1 MQEKSPVSQAER
13 SFSSNAQPASL
24 SSGKAGMVLQSA
36 DGTIQ
41 ACDVAAEQLLGYSSE
56 QIIGQI
62 SLHALGRTICPDGS
76 PFAIDQLG
84 MIAGRNFNGTA
95 APRQPGQNAVIGF
108 YRADGTLVWLQLDS
122 NPLFQ
127 NNATTP
133 YAVVTTLRAI
143 TPARLDGSS
152 KGGSNLDRPQ
162 AEADLDRVEA
172 KLDRLNQVLN
182 HNMTSLAVQLGQAQ
196 RLSHQRLA
204 EIEAIYATAPIGL
217 YFVDTDF
224 RYVRVN
230 ELLAEINGTPASE
243 HIGRTFREV
252 LPELADSIEPLF
264 RHVIETGEPILDLE
278 VVGTN
283 CAQPG
288 VERVWLS
295 SYYPFVEDG
304 RVLGINGVV
313 QEITDR
319 KRVEQ
324 ALQDTETRLTRFVDS
339 DLIGISFGDIYGG
352 VKYANDEFLRII
364 GYSRQEFES
373 GQVKWTDITP
383 SEWLQVDQQ
392 SIAEAQAHKACTPHE
407 KEYIRKDGS
416 RVWVLIGFTLI
427 GEAQEEYVAFV
438 LDISDRKRSEEALRQ
453 SEQNFRALADSMPNM
468 FWTARPDGWL
478 EYYNQRWFDYTGLT
492 LEQSQ
497 GWGWEPVLH
506 PDDLPR
512 CIDLCNESIRTGK
525 DYQIEYRFRRASD
538 GQYRWFLGR
547 AFPLRDENGQ
557 IIRWYGSCTDI
568 HDQKCA
574 VEERDRYA
582 EQSLRALAQE
592 QTIRQE
598 AERANQLK
606 DEFLAVL
613 SHELRT
619 PLNPILGWA
628 KLLQSGRLSPEKTQD
643 AVTTIERNAK
653 LQSQLVE
660 DLLDMS
666 RIMRGKLT
674 LNQFPI
680 NLGFVISAALET
692 IRLAADAK
700 AIRLNVTLDP
710 NVRSILG
717 DAGRLQ
723 QVFWN
728 LLSNAIKFTPERGQ
742 IDVTLTEVGNQARVQ
757 VKDTGVGID
766 AEFLPHVF
774 EYFRQEDGS
783 TTRKFGG
790 LGLGLAIARQLVELH
805 SGRIW
810 AESLGDNQGAT
821 FTVEIPLL
829 KTEKTEPTREA
840 AESSRRPSPL
850 AGLHALVVDD
860 DFDARDIVAFL
871 LQDAG
876 AIVQVADSASEA
888 LSILERFNP
897 DILLSDIA
905 MPEEDG
911 YGLIETIRATGRT
924 LPAIALTAYASE
936 VDQERAIAAGF
947 QHHIS
952 KPIDPDQV
960 VAIVLD
966 LVRDSM

>member
-1 MQEKSPVSQAER
+1 MQEKFSVSQAAR
-13 SFSSNAQPASL
+13 GVDSNVQPASL
-24 SSGKAGMVLQSA
+24 SSDKAGMVLQSA

-41 ACDVAAEQLLGYSSE
+41 ACDVAAEQLLGYPSE
-56 QIIGQI
+56 QIIGKT
-62 SLHALGRTICPDGS
+62 SLDALGRTIRPDGS
-76 PFAIDQLG
+76 PFAIAQFA
-84 MIAGRNFNGTA
+84 IAPGQNSDGTA
-95 APRQPGQNAVIGF
+95 APGQPGQKAVLGF

-127 NNATTP
+127 DATTP
-133 YAVVTTLRAI
+133 YAVVTTLRVVS
-143 TPARLDGSS
+143 PACLDGSS
-152 KGGSNLDRPQ
+152 NAGSDLERSQ
-162 AEADLDRVEA
+162 SKADLDRVEA

-182 HNMTSLAVQLGQAQ
+182 HNMTSIAVQLGQAQ

-230 ELLAEINGTPASE
+230 GLLTEINGTPASE
-243 HIGRTFREV
+243 HVGRTFREV
-252 LPELADSIEPLF
+252 LPELADHVEPLF

-283 CAQPG
+283 RAQPG
-288 VERVWLS
+288 VERVWRS

-324 ALQDTETRLTRFVDS
+324 ALQDTETRLTQFVDS

-352 VKYANDEFLRII
+352 IKYANNEFLRII

-373 GQVKWTDITP
+373 GQVRWTDITP
-383 SEWLQVDQQ
+383 SEWLPVDEQ
-392 SIAEAQAHKACTPHE
+392 SIADSQARGACAPYE

-416 RVWVLIGFTLI
+416 RVWVLIGYTLI

-438 LDISDRKRSEEALRQ
+438 LDISDRKRGEEALRQ

-478 EYYNQRWFDYTGLT
+478 EYYNQRWFDYTGMT

-506 PDDLPR
+506 PDDLQH

-574 VEERDRYA
+574 VEERDRYTA
-582 EQSLRALAQE
+582 QSLRALAQE
-592 QTIRQE
+592 QAIRQE

-619 PLNPILGWA
+619 PLNPILGWS

-643 AVTTIERNAK
+643 AVNTIERNAK

-728 LLSNAIKFTPERGQ
+728 LLSNAIKFTPEQGQ

-805 SGRIW
+805 NGRIW

-829 KTEKTEPTREA
+829 KTEETEPTCET

-871 LQDAG
+871 LQDSG

-888 LSILERFNP
+888 LNILERFNP
-897 DILLSDIA
+897 DILISDIG

-952 KPIDPDQV
+952 KPLDPDHV

-966 LVRDSM
+966 LVRDSS